1 MNQQADEINSLLQAR
16 QKESRKYT
24 ETHEG
29 RSNYE
34 GVKKIVP
41 QIPQDTSTGVEHFG
55 QGRSMQLGFRENRK
69 YPYQRANEPVVQIE
83 TSYEGDAAL
92 VKQVN
97 QLSEKSNRPTS
108 DFTAI
113 GVQPPN
119 PIDAKP
125 YEQSLGPDPQTCPC
139 YLVEPG
145 NDTITTT
152 STTSIPLVGQLGFIP
167 VVFVPYCPGGDET
180 DGESMKDMFPSAM
193 PVPYACDACG
203 FQTGKLETKLVN
215 ASQLGNIENL
225 REALRQAKLGFLN
238 VSARDRKARRRAKSR
253 HVK

>member
-1 MNQQADEINSLLQAR
+1 
-16 QKESRKYT
+16 
-24 ETHEG
+24 
-29 RSNYE
+29 
-34 GVKKIVP
+34 
-41 QIPQDTSTGVEHFG
+41 
-55 QGRSMQLGFRENRK
+55 MQLGFRENRK
-69 YPYQRANEPVVQIE
+69 YPYQRVNEPVVQIE
-83 TSYEGDAAL
+83 TSYEVNDAAL
-92 VKQVN
+92 LKQVN
-97 QLSEKSNRPTS
+97 QLSEKSDRPTS

-113 GVQPPN
+113 GVQPP
-119 PIDAKP
+119 IDAKP
-125 YEQSLGPDPQTCPC
+125 YVQSVGPDPRTCPC

-145 NDTITTT
+145 NDTVAT
-152 STTSIPLVGQLGFIP
+152 TTSIPVVGQLGFIP

-203 FQTGKLETKLVN
+203 FQTGKLETKLIN

-238 VSARDRKARRRAKSR
+238 VSARDRKARRRTKSR